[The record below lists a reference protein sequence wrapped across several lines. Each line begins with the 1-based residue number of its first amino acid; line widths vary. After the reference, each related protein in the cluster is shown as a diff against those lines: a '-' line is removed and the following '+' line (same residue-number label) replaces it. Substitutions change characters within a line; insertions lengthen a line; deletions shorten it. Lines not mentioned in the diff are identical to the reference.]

1 MIKNKFLFLL
11 FLVSVLVIAGCQ
23 DAVGIRSNPSSD
35 IIPESE
41 NPKCSDYTGAYGQA
55 ACAQDKNCE
64 WKDNKCGDIIKTVQL
79 SESKNVDLGSSYVD
93 DLIDTTQV
101 RQAKLSADNNVK
113 VMTSLTASEDDYQT
127 DVVMEV
133 GRNGIKYII
142 DSMDGRNGITRSD
155 YDRIGTETYNLM
167 GRTFTIDSRM
177 RDSSSSRSNTIS
189 YGGQMT
195 VIRNGVREVVN
206 NGDAFWGEDINDPD
220 WVWNIDGWWTSTAG
234 PKFGIENDFIYNDDS
249 DNPPR
254 LGECVQLPNEYGRVC
269 LDGLSNDEDYNT
281 FTIEYI
287 GGGFYDGGVDLR
299 EAGGSQ
305 WEKVTKISSPTGN
318 IKLGRDEIN
327 ANEVYIDSGNGVYYK
342 NINRGTVEKLTSK
355 INSDYGNYQA
365 FGKLNNDVYL
375 IALNF
380 VSKGGQNLFI
390 STPLDLISIN
400 SRGGINGGLGE
411 RKGLEESR
419 EVMWDYKLDQVGDS
433 LIGTKDEDHRTAYG
447 VIIKNPKFNGASDKV
462 VLEIPKAQV
471 EASLSLN
478 IGGGRSVPTSSK
490 TVSLKVGEFEDI
502 GDTRVYCSA

>member
-1 MIKNKFLFLL
+1 MGL
-11 FLVSVLVIAGCQ
+11 
-23 DAVGIRSNPSSD
+23 
-35 IIPESE
+35 E
-41 NPKCSDYTGAYGQA
+41 N
-55 ACAQDKNCE
+55 
-64 WKDNKCGDIIKTVQL
+64 
-79 SESKNVDLGSSYVD
+79 
-93 DLIDTTQV
+93 
-101 RQAKLSADNNVK
+101 
-113 VMTSLTASEDDYQT
+113 
-127 DVVMEV
+127 
-133 GRNGIKYII
+133 
-142 DSMDGRNGITRSD
+142 
-155 YDRIGTETYNLM
+155 
-167 GRTFTIDSRM
+167 
-177 RDSSSSRSNTIS
+177 
-189 YGGQMT
+189 
-195 VIRNGVREVVN
+195 
-206 NGDAFWGEDINDPD
+206 
-220 WVWNIDGWWTSTAG
+220 
-234 PKFGIENDFIYNDDS
+234 
-249 DNPPR
+249 
-254 LGECVQLPNEYGRVC
+254 
-269 LDGLSNDEDYNT
+269 
-281 FTIEYI
+281 
-287 GGGFYDGGVDLR
+287 
-299 EAGGSQ
+299 
-305 WEKVTKISSPTGN
+305 TGN

-365 FGKLNNDVYL
+365 FGKINNDVYL
-375 IALNF
+375 IALNS

-419 EVMWDYKLDQVGDS
+419 EVMWDYKLDQAGDS